1 MTLAEVR
8 KEYRNGL
15 SGYYP
20 AEEVN
25 EIFALLAEKWLGLKP
40 HEIAL
45 YSDRALESSQQQRFK
60 TALERLLRW
69 EPVQYVIGHADFCGL
84 KIRVGPSVL
93 IPRPETEELV
103 GWIVEQE
110 GTNNPG
116 PVLDIGSGSGC
127 IALALKDQLINGVVH
142 GMDISPEALELAREN
157 SRELGLD
164 VHFFERDVFKDWDLP
179 AKYRLIISNP
189 PYVTFSEKVKMRA
202 NVLEHEPRLALYVAD
217 DDPLTYYREIGDKGR
232 RYLVQGGLL
241 FFELNER
248 FAGQTLDLLQKLGY
262 AELQLIKDFLGKDRF
277 LKALWPG

>member
-1 MTLAEVR
+1 
-8 KEYRNGL
+8 
-15 SGYYP
+15 
-20 AEEVN
+20 
-25 EIFALLAEKWLGLKP
+25 
-40 HEIAL
+40 
-45 YSDRALESSQQQRFK
+45 
-60 TALERLLRW
+60 
-69 EPVQYVIGHADFCGL
+69 VQYVIGHADFCGL

-103 GWIVEQE
+103 GWIAEVA

-127 IALALKDQLINGVVH
+127 IALALKDQLTTGVVH

-232 RYLVQGGLL
+232 RYLLPDGLL

-248 FAGQTLDLLQKLGY
+248 FARQTLDLLQSMGY
-262 AELQLIKDFLGKDRF
+262 AKLQVIKDFLGKDRF